1 MPDRIRIHL
10 DQQTWKAPYMRLHPD
25 AWTAAIMRHESAA
38 EPLDPGFGQ
47 DWAGL
52 ETALEDAE
60 ILICQAKPPEAAI
73 RSAKR
78 LKWIMATSAGVE
90 SMAPFDW
97 LPAGVRLTNNSGTHY
112 PKTREFA
119 GMALAMLH
127 FRAPHLA
134 TAQRSHEWAPRFDG
148 LIGGKTV
155 VIVGFGTLGQASA
168 EAARALGLKVR
179 AVKRNPT
186 PNALADTVFP
196 TADLAAAA
204 KDADFLICALP
215 STPETKGLVGAVAFD
230 ALAPGAG
237 VINIGRGPVMD
248 NAALCERLDDGRISG
263 AILDVFDPEPLPPE
277 SKLWDQKNL
286 IIFPHMSSDDPT
298 SYIAR
303 SLDIFFDNLS
313 AYRAGA
319 ETLPTEVDPKLGY

>member
-1 MPDRIRIHL
+1 
-10 DQQTWKAPYMRLHPD
+10 MRLHPD
-25 AWTAAIMRHESAA
+25 AWAAASERRPAEAA
-38 EPLDPGFGQ
+38 HLDPSFGQ
-47 DWAGL
+47 DWEGL
-52 ETALEDAE
+52 EAALEDAE
-60 ILICQAKPPEAAI
+60 VLICQAKPPEAAI
-73 RSAKR
+73 RGAKR

-134 TAQRSHEWAPRFDG
+134 TAQRQHEWAPRFNG

-168 EAARALGLKVR
+168 EAARGLGLKVR
-179 AVKRNPT
+179 AVKRNPAE
-186 PNALADTVFP
+186 NALADAVFP
-196 TADLAAAA
+196 TAELATAAAGT
-204 KDADFLICALP
+204 DFLICALP
-215 STPETKGLVGAVAFD
+215 STPETKGLVGADAFD
-230 ALAPGAG
+230 ALEPGAG

-248 NAALCERLDDGRISG
+248 NDALCERLDDGRLSG
-263 AILDVFDPEPLPPE
+263 AILDVFDPEPLPAE

-286 IIFPHMSSDDPT
+286 IVFPHMSSDDPT

-303 SLDIFFDNLS
+303 SLEIFFDNLS

-319 ETLPTEVDPKLGY
+319 GTLPTEVDPKLGY